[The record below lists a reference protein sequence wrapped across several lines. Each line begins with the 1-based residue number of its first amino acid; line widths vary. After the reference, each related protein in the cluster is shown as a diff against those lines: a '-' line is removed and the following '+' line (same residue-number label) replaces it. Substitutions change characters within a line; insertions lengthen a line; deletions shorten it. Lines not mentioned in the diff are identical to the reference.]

1 MTKDQTDRAKVLI
14 EALPYIRRFNNATI
28 VVKYG
33 GHAMVDERLKKNF
46 ALDIILMKY
55 IGLNT
60 IVVHGGGPQI
70 GDFLKRLSI
79 ESEFVDGM
87 RVTDRQTMDVVEM
100 VLVGK
105 VNKEIVN
112 FINSNGGQAVGL
124 SGKDGL
130 LITAKKM
137 KYLKEKGGDQ
147 PPEIIDMGMV
157 GEITSVNNRI
167 LTSLLESQFIPII
180 APVGAGKKGET
191 YNINADLVA
200 GHVAAS
206 LKARKL
212 VLLTDTEGVLDN
224 RNRLISTIRT
234 KDVKKLIDDGTIKG
248 GMIPKINCCLEALT
262 GGVKKAHIIDGR
274 KDHAI
279 LLEIFTREGIGTEIV
294 R

>member
-1 MTKDQTDRAKVLI
+1 MRRNKSDIAEVLI
-14 EALPYIRRFNNATI
+14 EALPYIRRFNDAVI

-33 GHAMVDERLKKNF
+33 NP
-46 ALDIILMKY
+46 
-55 IGLNT
+55 

-70 GDFLKRLSI
+70 GNFLKKLSI

-87 RVTDRQTMDVVEM
+87 RVTDKQTMDVVEM

-105 VNKEIVN
+105 VNKEIVAL
-112 FINSNGGQAVGL
+112 INQNGGQSIGL
-124 SGKDGL
+124 SGKDGQL
-130 LITAKKM
+130 LTAKKM
-137 KYLKEKGGDQ
+137 KYVKEMGGDQ

-167 LTSLLESQFIPII
+167 LMNLLEGQFVPVI
-180 APVGAGKKGET
+180 APVGAGKRGET

-200 GHVAAS
+200 GRIAAS

-212 VLLTDTEGVLDN
+212 ILLTDTEGVLDKAGD
-224 RNRLISTIRT
+224 LISSIKMKEVSELIRG
-234 KDVKKLIDDGTIKG
+234 GTIKG
-248 GMIPKINCCLEALT
+248 GMIPKVNCCVEALR

-279 LLEIFTREGIGTEIV
+279 LLEIFTKTGVGTEIV
-294 R
+294 H